1 MKKQNNKEKQHEKE
15 LQLLDLLK
23 VIIAGNQELDAK
35 SFKKLIDGVGAN
47 YNSINKTS
55 EKLSMQERRKRMQDN
70 YIGTTLQLLLQIA
83 QVVGDISDELNHIR
97 VIDEA
102 IADRLEIAHDKR
114 LTEKDKLIIEQTKYM
129 KLLNEAGKI
138 KLAQVKEKQDE

>member
-1 MKKQNNKEKQHEKE
+1 MKKQNSKEKQHEKE

-47 YNSINKTS
+47 YNAINKTS
-55 EKLSMQERRKRMQDN
+55 DKLSMQERRKRMQDN

-83 QVVGDISDELNHIR
+83 QVVGDISDELIHIR

-102 IADRLEIAHDKR
+102 IAEKLEIAHDKR

-129 KLLNEAGKI
+129 KLLNEAGQI

>member
-1 MKKQNNKEKQHEKE
+1 MKKQNKEKQHEKE

-47 YNSINKTS
+47 YNAINKTS
-55 EKLSMQERRKRMQDN
+55 ENLSMQERRKRMQSN

-114 LTEKDKLIIEQTKYM
+114 LTEKDKLTIEQTKYM

>member
-1 MKKQNNKEKQHEKE
+1 MKKQENKEKQHEKE

-47 YNSINKTS
+47 YNAINKTS
-55 EKLSMQERRKRMQDN
+55 EKLSMQERRKRMQSN
-70 YIGTTLQLLLQIA
+70 YIGTTLQLLLQIS
-83 QVVGDISDELNHIR
+83 QVVVDISDELNHIR

-102 IADRLEIAHDKR
+102 IADKLEIAHEKR

-129 KLLNEAGKI
+129 KILNDAGKI
-138 KLAQVKEKQDE
+138 KLAQIKEKQDE

>member
-47 YNSINKTS
+47 YNAINKSS

-83 QVVGDISDELNHIR
+83 QVVGDISDELNHIC
-97 VIDEA
+97 VVDEA
-102 IADRLEIAHDKR
+102 IADKLEIAHDKR

>member
-1 MKKQNNKEKQHEKE
+1 MKKQENKEKQHEKE

-47 YNSINKTS
+47 YNAINKTS
-55 EKLSMQERRKRMQDN
+55 EKLSMQERRKRMQSN
-70 YIGTTLQLLLQIA
+70 YIGTTLQLLLQIS
-83 QVVGDISDELNHIR
+83 QVVADISDELNHIR

-102 IADRLEIAHDKR
+102 IADKLEIAHEKR

-129 KLLNEAGKI
+129 KLLNDAGKI
-138 KLAQVKEKQDE
+138 KLAQIKEK